1 MSEMR
6 ATRDAYGETLIEL
19 GAQNPNIVVLDADLS
34 SSTKTAGFAKRFPE
48 RFFNLG
54 IAEANMMGVAAGLAR
69 SGKIPFAST
78 FAVFATGRAYDQ
90 IRQSIAYPRFNVKI
104 VASHGGITVGPDGA
118 SHQALEDIALMR
130 VIPEMTVIVPC
141 DARQTRL
148 AVLASAAY
156 EGPVYIRLGRSKTP
170 AVLPETAKF
179 EIGKGQVLWP
189 EAFSFTQKGHLGTAR
204 FDISFVAC
212 GITVG
217 PAVEAARALKQDG
230 ISCLV
235 ADMAS
240 VKPIDK
246 NLLVEIAKHTK
257 VVVTCEEH
265 SIVGGLGSAVCETLS
280 GDYPVRVVR
289 WGIEDEFGQ
298 SGSAEELL
306 EEYELT
312 SGHFYRKGKQILQ
325 NLD

>member
-6 ATRDAYGETLIEL
+6 ATRDAYGETLLEI

-34 SSTKTAGFAKRFPE
+34 SSTKTAAFGREFPE
-48 RFFNLG
+48 RFFNVG
-54 IAEANMMGVAAGLAR
+54 IAEANMMGIAAGLAR

-78 FAVFATGRAYDQ
+78 FAVFAAGRAYDQ
-90 IRQSIAYPRFNVKI
+90 IRQSIAYPQFNVKI

-130 VIPEMTVIVPC
+130 VIPGMTVIVPC

-148 AVLASAAY
+148 AVLASVAH
-156 EGPVYIRLGRSKTP
+156 EGPVYMRLGRSKTP
-170 AVLPETAKF
+170 AVLPDTAGF

-189 EAFSFTQKGHLGTAR
+189 QAFSFTQKGYFETLH
-204 FDISFVAC
+204 FDLSFVAC

-217 PAVEAARALKQDG
+217 PAVEAARALEREG
-230 ISCLV
+230 FRCLV

-240 VKPIDK
+240 VKPVDK
-246 NLLVEIAKHTK
+246 DLLVKIAGRSNL
-257 VVVTCEEH
+257 VISCEEH
-265 SIVGGLGSAVCETLS
+265 SIIGGLGSAVCETLS
-280 GDYPVRVVR
+280 DSCPVRVVR
-289 WGIEDEFGQ
+289 WGIKDEFGQ

-312 SGHFYRKGKQILQ
+312 ARHFYLKGKQILKS
-325 NLD
+325 LG